1 MIQFVPEESENRLW
15 ATEKGNDMINTLIE
29 KIKKTNAPIVVGLDP
44 MMNYIPEHIQKKA
57 FAEYGETLAG
67 AAEAIWQYN
76 KGIVDAV
83 YDLIP
88 AVKPQVAMYE
98 QFGIEGMKAFQ
109 KTVDYCKE
117 KGLVVIGDIK
127 RGDIGSTSEAYAVGH
142 LGKAVVGSQ
151 SLYGFN
157 EDFVTVNPYLGS
169 DGVKPFMKVCKEE
182 KRGIFVLV
190 KTSNPSSGEFQD
202 RLVDGKALYELV
214 GEKVA
219 EWGAECMPET
229 GSYSYVG
236 AVVGATYPEQGKILR
251 KVMPNAFI
259 LVPGY
264 GAQGGKG
271 ADLVHFFN
279 EDGLGAIINSSRGI
293 IAAYKQEQYASFG
306 AENYADASRQAVIDM
321 QKDIAEALASR

>member
-1 MIQFVPEESENRLW
+1 MINRL
-15 ATEKGNDMINTLIE
+15 IQ
-29 KIKKTNAPIVVGLDP
+29 KIKETNAPIVVGLDP
-44 MMNYIPEHIQKKA
+44 MMKYVPEHIKKA
-57 FAEYGETLAG
+57 AYAEYGETLEG

-88 AVKPQVAMYE
+88 AVKPQIAMYE
-98 QFGIEGMKAFQ
+98 QFGIPGLAAFK

-117 KGLVVIGDIK
+117 KELVVIGDIK

-142 LGKAVVGSQ
+142 LGKVSVGEHSY
-151 SLYGFN
+151 YGFD

-169 DGVKPFMKVCKEE
+169 DGVNPFINVCKEE
-182 KRGIFVLV
+182 KKGIFVLV

-202 RLVDGKALYELV
+202 RLIDGKPLYELV

-219 EWGAECMPET
+219 AWGEECM
-229 GSYSYVG
+229 GDGYSYVG

-251 KVMPNAFI
+251 KIMPKTFI

-293 IAAYKQEQYASFG
+293 IAAYKQEEYAKYG
-306 AENYADASRQAVIDM
+306 DTGYADASRAAVIAM
-321 QKDIAEALASR
+321 REDIAQALEK